1 MPEVTVTDDIPMGAD
16 AVWNVI
22 GDFSGIRK
30 WAVLVKE
37 ESTEET
43 PKGKV
48 RSLTMP
54 DGRVV
59 RELLVKH
66 DAHSYTYT
74 LDRPDMKEYFST
86 VRVAPVSGAAS
97 RIELTIQFVPVDDGA
112 TAEIKERLTK
122 NGRGNIKAMKRAL
135 GLPV

>member
-1 MPEVTVTDDIPMGAD
+1 
-16 AVWNVI
+16 
-22 GDFSGIRK
+22 
-30 WAVLVKE
+30 
-37 ESTEET
+37 
-43 PKGKV
+43 V

-97 RIELTIQFVPVDDGA
+97 RIELTIQFVPVDEGA
-112 TAEIKERLTK
+112 TAEVKERLTK